1 MWTEADIPDLTGK
14 IAVVTG
20 ANTGIGFETA
30 RALAAHGATVVL
42 ACRDITKAQEAA
54 TRIAKAQEA
63 NPATQSRAN
72 APTPETHLTDPHAT
86 ESPAAQPHAP
96 NLHAGESH
104 TANHT
109 AAGPRAG
116 WRHAANRTAIGP
128 YAGEPH
134 TDQLHAA
141 GTTAIGP
148 HAGERHAANHIA
160 AEPHTDEWHTANHA
174 ATEPHADHWHAVNH
188 PAIRPHTDEWHAAD
202 HMAESPADSHP
213 TESHAI
219 DHPIEC
225 HAAGHMA
232 QSYAGDHPA
241 ESHPAGRMTQ
251 SHVGDHPA
259 GSDVGVRIL
268 GARGAAQ
275 AATGEGTRIDVV
287 RLDLAS
293 LDSVREAAGEL
304 RERFSRIDLL
314 VNNAG
319 VTGLGG
325 TTADGFEAQFGIN
338 HLGHFALTGLL
349 LDRIVGRV
357 VTVSSIGHRFGKAR
371 DWDSPRNGYAR
382 SKLANLLFTFALG
395 RRLGGPAIA
404 VAAHPGGASTEIFRT
419 SAGWFRGAN
428 LAIARLLGRTPA
440 MGALP
445 TLRAATD
452 PTASGGDYFGP
463 DGLFEIRGYPTKV
476 SAAARAH
483 DIAAQ
488 ERLWTVSEQLT
499 GVRY

>member
-63 NPATQSRAN
+63 NRTTQSHAN
-72 APTPETHLTDPHAT
+72 DPTPETHLTEPHAT
-86 ESPAAQPHAP
+86 ESPAAQRHVT
-96 NLHAGESH
+96 NRHVGESH
-104 TANHT
+104 PANHP
-109 AAGPRAG
+109 AAEPHAG
-116 WRHAANRTAIGP
+116 QRHAANRTAIGP
-128 YAGEPH
+128 YAG
-134 TDQLHAA
+134 DWHAA
-141 GTTAIGP
+141 GHTAAAPNTARSHAAGRTAIGP
-148 HAGERHAANHIA
+148 HAGEWHAANHPA
-160 AEPHTDEWHTANHA
+160 AEPHTDEWHAANHA

-188 PAIRPHTDEWHAAD
+188 TATRSHTGESRAAD
-202 HMAESPADSHP
+202 HMGESPADSHP
-213 TESHAI
+213 A
-219 DHPIEC
+219 
-225 HAAGHMA
+225 
-232 QSYAGDHPA
+232 
-241 ESHPAGRMTQ
+241 Q

-259 GSDVGVRIL
+259 GFDAGVRIL

-275 AATGEGTRIDVV
+275 AATGEGTRIHVV

-357 VTVSSIGHRFGKAR
+357 VTVSSIGHRFGRAR
-371 DWDSPRNGYAR
+371 EWDSSRNAYAR

-395 RRLGGPAIA
+395 RRLSGSTIA

-419 SAGWFRGAN
+419 SAGWFRGVN

-452 PTASGGDYFGP
+452 PDASGGDYFGP
-463 DGLFEIRGYPTKV
+463 GGLFEIRGYPTKV

-483 DIAAQ
+483 DVEAQ